1 MNTHCDRPRYRNE
14 EGQALVEF
22 ALVLPIVLALLFGI
36 IEIGRA
42 YNYWVDQ
49 THLANQAARFASVD
63 HRPVAGQTI
72 TQYVRGQGTTSEL
85 RGGTGHVS
93 PGLRVCIS
101 TSGAVGDPL
110 TVTATSTYNWI
121 PILGLDA
128 VSTQIVGRATMRVEK
143 TASQYTTN
151 ECAG

>member
-1 MNTHCDRPRYRNE
+1 MHARNDRPRHREE

-22 ALVLPIVLALLFGI
+22 ALVLPIILALLFGI

-42 YNYWVDQ
+42 YNYWVNQ

-63 HRPVAGQTI
+63 HRPDSGQTI
-72 TQYVRGQGTTSEL
+72 TEYVRGQGTTSEL
-85 RGGTGHVS
+85 RDGTGHVS
-93 PGLRVCIS
+93 PGLRVCIA
-101 TSGAVGDPL
+101 TTGAVGDPL

-121 PILGLDA
+121 PILGLTA
-128 VSTQIVGRATMRVEK
+128 VSSQIVGRATMRVEK
-143 TASQYTTN
+143 TASQYATN